1 MNVIEISFTTEI
13 DAGVNE
19 LCRVDVEVTC
29 DVGSVVHWR
38 HAESRWNVVGETEAA
53 VD

>member
-1 MNVIEISFTTEI
+1 MIFIGISFSTEI
-13 DAGVNE
+13 DAGVSE
-19 LCRVDVEVTC
+19 LCWVDVEVTC

-38 HAESRWNVVGETEAA
+38 HAESRWNVVGETETD